1 MRGEGESASDT
12 SEKKEK
18 DVAHA
23 RTADDT
29 AILSVARSR
38 ADCEAVAAWK
48 FHLRPRSPP
57 SVPLSTCA
65 ASPTDFRVPR
75 TLSPLRRRCLT
86 RASWPHHQL
95 RYPLRHRRP
104 VPSLRHRVSLTESN
118 RREVRA
124 RTPSRVGA
132 RTNIEPRLSPYLVHA
147 TDQFTLFLLAR

>member
-1 MRGEGESASDT
+1 M
-12 SEKKEK
+12 
-18 DVAHA
+18 AHA

-38 ADCEAVAAWK
+38 ADCETAAARK

-65 ASPTDFRVPR
+65 ASPTDSRVPR
-75 TLSPLRRRCLT
+75 TLGPLRRRCLT
-86 RASWPHHQL
+86 RASWPHH
-95 RYPLRHRRP
+95 RYPLRLRRP
-104 VPSLRHRVSLTESN
+104 VPSLRRRVSLTESN

>member
-1 MRGEGESASDT
+1 MRGEGESALDT
-12 SEKKEK
+12 SEKEK
-18 DVAHA
+18 DVAHVC
-23 RTADDT
+23 TADNT

-38 ADCEAVAAWK
+38 ADCEAAAARK

-75 TLSPLRRRCLT
+75 TLGPLRRRCLT

-95 RYPLRHRRP
+95 WYPLRLRRP
-104 VPSLRHRVSLTESN
+104 VPSLSRRVSLTESN

-147 TDQFTLFLLAR
+147 TDQFTLFLLAK